1 MKVYRYWASAE
12 LPAQDAKGKHLRL
25 KKWAGSN
32 NSMSEAKGAAERAV
46 RALKDRL
53 GSALPQDHY
62 SYGLRDIPEELIR
75 EISPKSAVTRNR
87 MGCLVLNTTEALFAD
102 VDLPEPGF
110 FAKLRGASRQK
121 DEDAAIA
128 RLRQFMESR
137 RSAGA
142 RIYRT
147 KAGLRYLFTHAPMA
161 VNDETLGWLAELG
174 SDKLYTRLCREQN
187 CFRARLSPKPW
198 RVRMPPPNPYPRE
211 TPVTQ
216 SVFNGWVQGYEKNSD
231 AYAVCAFLGAAGR
244 DSIHSELS
252 SLVREH
258 DTATRSD
265 SSLPLA

>member
-1 MKVYRYWASAE
+1 MKVFRYWASAE
-12 LPAQDAKGKHLRL
+12 LPAQDAGGKNLLL

-32 NSMSEAKGAAERAV
+32 NSLSEAKSAAERAV

-53 GSALPQDHY
+53 GSALPQDQY
-62 SYGLRDIPEELIR
+62 SYGVRDIPEELIR
-75 EISPKSAVTRNR
+75 EMGPKTALTRNR
-87 MGCLVLNTTEALFAD
+87 MGCVVLNTMEALFAD

-121 DEDAAIA
+121 NEDAAVA

-137 RSAGA
+137 PSLGA

-174 SDKLYTRLCREQN
+174 SDKLYTKLCREQD
-187 CFRARLSPKPW
+187 CFRARLTPKPW
-198 RVRMPPPNPYPRE
+198 RIEMGPPNPYPRE
-211 TPVTQ
+211 APEAQ
-216 SVFNGWVQGYEKNSD
+216 SIFSRWLGEYEENSGK
-231 AYAVCAFLGAAGR
+231 YAVCKFLGAAGR
-244 DSIHSELS
+244 DSIHSALS

-258 DTATRSD
+258 DSATRSD
-265 SSLPLA
+265 SDLPLA